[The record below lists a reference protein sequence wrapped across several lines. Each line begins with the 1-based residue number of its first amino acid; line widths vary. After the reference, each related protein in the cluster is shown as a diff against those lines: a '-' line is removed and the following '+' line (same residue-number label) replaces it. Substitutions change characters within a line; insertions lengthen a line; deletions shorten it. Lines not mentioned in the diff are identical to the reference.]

1 MTKSKTLE
9 KKLTALL
16 RKAERTRKRT
26 LGAIRVLRRIIET
39 TENKDEAYQ
48 KTLRQ
53 TLREWKSVVR
63 ASESEAAALRHLL
76 HLVRQSAQEA
86 ANKKAPPPMPT
97 TIRVI
102 VPKGAQISDDE
113 IVKLVLQKLNLN
125 GYAKA
130 TQA

>member
-16 RKAERTRKRT
+16 REAERTREQT

-48 KTLRQ
+48 KRLRQ
-53 TLREWKSVVR
+53 TLHEWQSVVR
-63 ASESEAAALRHLL
+63 ASESEAAALRQIL
-76 HLVRQSAQEA
+76 HQLRQSAREA
-86 ANKKAPPPMPT
+86 ANGNAPPPMPT

-102 VPKGAQISDDE
+102 VSKNVQISDDE
-113 IVKLVLQKLNLN
+113 IVKLVLRKLNLN
-125 GYAKA
+125 GYAKE